1 MTTQSQQDGAAAG
14 GGAPSKPERRR
25 HPRFV
30 VDIPVRLTADST
42 TFPGHLRDICRDA
55 AWVEAERSCGV
66 GTPIA
71 VAMELPGTGGPM
83 QIEGQVVRVGTGE
96 KARHGMAI
104 LFKELASAA
113 ATRIDFFIALQDY

>member
-1 MTTQSQQDGAAAG
+1 VTTQSQQDSAAAG
-14 GGAPSKPERRR
+14 GGAPSKQERRR

-30 VDIPVRLTADST
+30 VDIPVRLTAEGA
-42 TFPGHLRDICRDA
+42 TFAGHLRDVCRDA
-55 AWVEAERSCGV
+55 AWVESDRPCGT
-66 GTPIA
+66 GTQIA

-83 QIEGQVVRVGTGE
+83 QIDGQVVRVGAGE
-96 KARHGMAI
+96 KAPHGMAI